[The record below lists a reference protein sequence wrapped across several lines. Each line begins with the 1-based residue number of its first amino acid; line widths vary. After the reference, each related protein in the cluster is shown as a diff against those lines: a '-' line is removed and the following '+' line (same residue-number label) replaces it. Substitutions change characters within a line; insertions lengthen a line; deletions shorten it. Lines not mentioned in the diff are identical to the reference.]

1 MARVNAKILTLKH
14 ELFKRLKDSLEK
26 DKEAIKNGAEITFKD
41 YCKIDIVDCKK
52 STLDETKVQAL
63 CNEYGIDIETLKKT
77 THYKRLDIKNVPTE
91 VNDKVEDI
99 FNMLQDSNDKVIT
112 KTASIMVNKAA
123 SKR

>member
-26 DKEAIKNGAEITFKD
+26 DKNAIKSGAEITFKD
-41 YCKIDIVDCKK
+41 YCKIQVVDCEK

-63 CNEYGIDIETLKKT
+63 CNKYGIDIATLKKT

-99 FNMLQDSNDKVIT
+99 FNILQDSNDKIIT
-112 KTASIMVNKAA
+112 KTANIMVNKAA